1 MMMCQELPPSHVTAR
16 VSGSLTLSCSA
27 TGSPTPA
34 TAWYKDGHKLAGSDS
49 PHPGDKQGLG
59 EGVAKL
65 VLGCITAED
74 GGVYECRAQGGGRG
88 QEVAVSTSVEVV
100 GHKPLAA
107 CIPRSLQVST
117 HIFIFPEYLYRY
129 LYVQNI
135 YTDFYMSRI
144 SHTYLHFQDI
154 YTVQSFYTVI

>member
-1 MMMCQELPPSHVTAR
+1 MCQELPPSHVTAR

-65 VLGCITAED
+65 VLGCITPED

-117 HIFIFPEYLYRY
+117 HISICPEYLYRY
-129 LYVQNI
+129 LYCPE
-135 YTDFYMSRI
+135 YSYR
-144 SHTYLHFQDI
+144 YLH
-154 YTVQSFYTVI
+154 

>member
-1 MMMCQELPPSHVTAR
+1 MCQELPPSHVTAR

-117 HIFIFPEYLYRY
+117 HIFIYAYLY
-129 LYVQNI
+129 NI
-135 YTDFYMSRI
+135 K
-144 SHTYLHFQDI
+144 
-154 YTVQSFYTVI
+154 

>member
-1 MMMCQELPPSHVTAR
+1 MTAR

-49 PHPGDKQGLG
+49 QHPGDKQGLG

-65 VLGCITAED
+65 VLGCITPED

-88 QEVAVSTSVEVV
+88 QEVAVATSVEVV
-100 GHKPLAA
+100 GHKPLVWRTTSHRFEV
-107 CIPRSLQVST
+107 RSSDPKSDT
-117 HIFIFPEYLYRY
+117 RESRSE
-129 LYVQNI
+129 VQ
-135 YTDFYMSRI
+135 
-144 SHTYLHFQDI
+144 
-154 YTVQSFYTVI
+154 